1 MRTDFVQTKY
11 FDLCIRRFVLRSAL
25 FTLQFGG
32 GNAPEL
38 FISPSAAAHISSSR
52 RAAVCLR
59 NKWPPTKNHRTDPPS
74 FDFTHP
80 SGGAVECGP
89 CNYYLL
95 LIGYRVSGAEL

>member
-1 MRTDFVQTKY
+1 MRTDFAQMEY
-11 FDLCIRRFVLRSAL
+11 FDLCICRFVLRSVL

-38 FISPSAAAHISSSR
+38 FISPSAAAHISSTR

-59 NKWPPTKNHRTDPPS
+59 NKWPPTKNPRTDTPS

-95 LIGYRVSGAEL
+95 LIGYRVSGAGL